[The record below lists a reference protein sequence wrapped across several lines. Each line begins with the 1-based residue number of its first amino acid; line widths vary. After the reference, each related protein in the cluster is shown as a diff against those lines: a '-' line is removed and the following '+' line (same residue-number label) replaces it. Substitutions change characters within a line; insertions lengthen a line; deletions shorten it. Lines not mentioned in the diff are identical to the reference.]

1 MLESVIS
8 LASDGALLY
17 ELLGYM
23 VLSALFARTLFY
35 LTGNQE
41 CLATCTA
48 YSKIGLTLY
57 QRRTL

>member
-1 MLESVIS
+1 MLESVVS

-23 VLSALFARTLFY
+23 VLSAIAQTLFY

-41 CLATCTA
+41 CLATPA
-48 YSKIGLTLY
+48 RHILKSV
-57 QRRTL
+57 